1 MPRTIYF
8 AGSISGGRRD
18 AGHYARIVAHL
29 ERSGHTVLA
38 GAVASEDI
46 GAGGEPLSS
55 CDIFERDLAWI
66 EQAAEAD
73 GVLVAEVSTPS
84 TGVGYEIATA
94 RYKYRL
100 PVICLYRPAFTT
112 RCTAMV
118 SGDAGIRLI
127 EYSDDTIDEMHRR
140 LLEALENCE

>member
-1 MPRTIYF
+1 VPRTIYF

-18 AGHYARIVAHL
+18 AAHYGRIVAHL
-29 ERSGHTVLA
+29 ERHGHTVFA
-38 GAVASEDI
+38 GAVASEHI
-46 GAGGEPLSS
+46 GPGGEPLSS
-55 CDIFERDLAWI
+55 CDIFERDLSWI
-66 EQAAEAD
+66 EQVAKAR

-94 RYKYRL
+94 RYRHAL

-118 SGDAGIRLI
+118 SGDAAIRLI
-127 EYSDDTIDEMHRR
+127 EYEDQAVDDMLRR
-140 LLEALENCE
+140 LLEALEHCE

>member
-8 AGSISGGRRD
+8 AGSISGGRHD
-18 AGHYARIVAHL
+18 AAHYGRIVAYL
-29 ERSGHTVLA
+29 ERHGHTLLA
-38 GAVASEDI
+38 GAVASEHI
-46 GAGGEPLSS
+46 GTEGEPLSS
-55 CDIFERDLAWI
+55 RDIFERDLGWLA
-66 EQAAEAD
+66 QAAEAN

-84 TGVGYEIATA
+84 TGVGYEIASA

-127 EYSDDTIDEMHRR
+127 EYGDDSVEQMLER
-140 LLEALENCE
+140 LLEALKTCE